1 LNTSLLLVAV
11 VVELLVLAVVQADT
25 VTLLSVKQQ
34 VVAVVVRLFPQ

>member
-1 LNTSLLLVAV
+1 VVA